1 MTAPRPSIPSD
12 PTAPSAPAPASP
24 APSNPA
30 ASTSA
35 SSTPALS
42 TPVPSTPAPSAP
54 PAPAATA
61 LEALAASE
69 ERYRLALEANDEGA
83 WDWDLAAGAVLVND
97 RAYTLLGYAPGEV
110 QATYDLWRRCLHP
123 EDAPRVERALSAY
136 LAGES
141 PDYRSEH
148 RVVIKSGE
156 IRWHRVTG
164 KAVYRA
170 VDGTPTRLIGVMQ
183 DITDQKE
190 REMRLQETLDLLRLA
205 LEAADIG
212 LWRWDLESD
221 KLEWDER
228 LCHWYGVPEETR
240 ATGLYYDFW
249 QNRLHPAD
257 RERAEGC
264 LLEALRNRRPYED
277 EFRIRLP
284 DGQIRFIQTRA
295 AYHRDSQTLHT
306 RVVGIN
312 RDITVKRQR
321 EAELRQAKETAEA
334 ANAAKSRFLTA
345 VTHELRTP
353 LHAILGFSEVLL
365 GILDQARTADRP
377 QPLAPISTAAATSA
391 SNPAPA
397 PAPAPVL
404 KAAETPAASSTPPPA
419 PISVPLSEVAGV
431 AAADPSL
438 LRHQRLRGAATTIQ
452 RNAKQLLTLVND
464 ILDWTRSER
473 GQLELQPRP
482 INPRTVPRECL
493 TDLAPLATAK
503 GLTLQLT
510 IAPGVPTRV
519 LLDPLRLQQI
529 LNNLLIN
536 SVKFTRRGEIHLE
549 VGVQPAAPGR
559 IGLWFRVM
567 DTGPGITPA
576 DQERLFE
583 PFFQSL
589 TGEDVPAS
597 FRGHGVGLPLSREL
611 ARAMAG
617 ELRVESRPEGGS
629 RFTLILPSVPLAE
642 EGDSASAPVDT
653 VRTRPAEG
661 QPEPEP
667 ERRPE
672 HRPEHQSG
680 RHPLSPVELSPDAP
694 PQPQPPCQAE
704 LQPARQQWT
713 PATAKPPEDLVAPP
727 AEALTELRELAIRG
741 LNQRIRAWCRHG
753 AVPERQPVFAA
764 RVMDLATQFDHASIL
779 TLVNAALDAA
789 PKGFARSAEQEE
801 SRP

>member
-1 MTAPRPSIPSD
+1 M
-12 PTAPSAPAPASP
+12 
-24 APSNPA
+24 
-30 ASTSA
+30 
-35 SSTPALS
+35 
-42 TPVPSTPAPSAP
+42 
-54 PAPAATA
+54 
-61 LEALAASE
+61 
-69 ERYRLALEANDEGA
+69 
-83 WDWDLAAGAVLVND
+83 LVND

-164 KAVYRA
+164 KVVSRA
-170 VDGTPTRLIGVMQ
+170 ADGTPRRLIGVMQ

-205 LEAADIG
+205 LDSADIG

-365 GILDQARTADRP
+365 GTLEQGTDGGQ
-377 QPLAPISTAAATSA
+377 
-391 SNPAPA
+391 APA
-397 PAPAPVL
+397 PTSTAVTPS
-404 KAAETPAASSTPPPA
+404 AAN
-419 PISVPLSEVAGV
+419 
-431 AAADPSL
+431 PSL
-438 LRHQRLRGAATTIQ
+438 PRHQRQRGAATTIQ

-473 GQLELQPRP
+473 GQLELQPRL

-510 IAPGVPTRV
+510 IASGVPTGV

-567 DTGPGITPA
+567 DTGTGITPA

-617 ELRVESRPEGGS
+617 ELWVESEPEGGS
-629 RFTLILPSVPLAE
+629 RITLILPSVPLAE
-642 EGDSASAPVDT
+642 EGDSVSAPV
-653 VRTRPAEG
+653 
-661 QPEPEP
+661 
-667 ERRPE
+667 
-672 HRPEHQSG
+672 
-680 RHPLSPVELSPDAP
+680 ELPSDAP
-694 PQPQPPCQAE
+694 PQPQPPCQLE
-704 LQPARQQWT
+704 TQPERQQWT
-713 PATAKPPEDLVAPP
+713 PAAENPPEDLVAPP

-753 AVPERQPVFAA
+753 SIPERQPAFAA

-779 TLVNAALDAA
+779 ALVDAALDAVQGINPA
-789 PKGFARSAEQEE
+789 PAVWATEQATDSPGASE
-801 SRP
+801 PAVIQP

>member
-164 KAVYRA
+164 KVVSRA
-170 VDGTPTRLIGVMQ
+170 ADGTPRRLIGVMQ
-183 DITDQKE
+183 DITDQKG

-205 LEAADIG
+205 LDTADIG
-212 LWRWDLESD
+212 LWSWDLESG
-221 KLEWDER
+221 KLEWDDR

-249 QNRLHPAD
+249 QNRLHP
-257 RERAEGC
+257 
-264 LLEALRNRRPYED
+264 
-277 EFRIRLP
+277 
-284 DGQIRFIQTRA
+284 
-295 AYHRDSQTLHT
+295 
-306 RVVGIN
+306 V
-312 RDITVKRQR
+312 
-321 EAELRQAKETAEA
+321 
-334 ANAAKSRFLTA
+334 
-345 VTHELRTP
+345 
-353 LHAILGFSEVLL
+353 
-365 GILDQARTADRP
+365 
-377 QPLAPISTAAATSA
+377 
-391 SNPAPA
+391 
-397 PAPAPVL
+397 
-404 KAAETPAASSTPPPA
+404 
-419 PISVPLSEVAGV
+419 
-431 AAADPSL
+431 
-438 LRHQRLRGAATTIQ
+438 
-452 RNAKQLLTLVND
+452 
-464 ILDWTRSER
+464 
-473 GQLELQPRP
+473 
-482 INPRTVPRECL
+482 NPRTVPRECL

-510 IAPGVPTRV
+510 IAPGVPTGV

-549 VGVQPAAPGR
+549 VGAQPAAPGR

-617 ELRVESRPEGGS
+617 ELRVESGPEGGS

-642 EGDSASAPVDT
+642 EGDSAHSPVDT
-653 VRTRPAEG
+653 ARAHPAEDQPEAPVAGQDPSADRPATRGPGEVVTAARRG
-661 QPEPEP
+661 PPPEP

-672 HRPEHQSG
+672 HRP
-680 RHPLSPVELSPDAP
+680 
-694 PQPQPPCQAE
+694 PCQAE
-704 LQPARQQWT
+704 LQPERQQWT

-753 AVPERQPVFAA
+753 SIPERQPAFAA
-764 RVMDLATQFDHASIL
+764 RVMHLATQFDHASIL
-779 TLVNAALDAA
+779 ALVDAALDAA
-789 PKGFARSAEQEE
+789 PARTAPAAGTREPTMERPKVSPPSPAAEGSSSLPPPPAREPDRE
-801 SRP
+801 SERDPRVVEILGLPRGGGKFRPFV